1 MTRSPPHDSE
11 LDAQRRRV
19 WLGLGALAAGAT
31 LTTHGAF
38 GAATAPAAFRIDVHS
53 HLAPPAWVQKLT
65 PEGVVLPPMAN
76 WSVQRHLDDMD
87 RAGVATAITSV
98 TAPGLWVTDR
108 EAARTLA
115 RACNDYAAELRQAH
129 PGRFGLFVVLPMPD
143 IEGSLRELEYGLDTL
158 KADGA
163 CLFTNYEGKWLGDP
177 LFDPLMA
184 ELERRR
190 SIVYTHPVASACCR
204 NLVPGVNDATIE
216 FGTDTTRALARWV
229 FSGAAARFPG
239 IRLIFSHAGG
249 TMPYL
254 AERFDVWSRTPPNPE
269 KVPTGF
275 RALARNFYYDI
286 AQSANAVTLTALK
299 AVVPTSHILFGTDYP
314 FRTAAEHVASLEA
327 SGVFTAAELRGIGRE
342 HFLQLQAA

>member
-1 MTRSPPHDSE
+1 MTRTPPEAAPRDP
-11 LDAQRRRV
+11 QRRRV
-19 WLGLGALAAGAT
+19 LVGLGALAT
-31 LTTHGAF
+31 
-38 GAATAPAAFRIDVHS
+38 GAALRGAASFAASEAAAPFRIDVHS

-98 TAPGLWVTDR
+98 TAPGLWLADR
-108 EAARTLA
+108 EAARALA
-115 RACNDYAAELRQAH
+115 RACNDYAATLRQAH

-163 CLFTNYEGKWLGDP
+163 CLFTSYEGKWLGDP

-184 ELERRR
+184 ELERRKA
-190 SIVYTHPVASACCR
+190 IVYTHPVGSACCR
-204 NLVPGVNDATIE
+204 NLVPGINDATIE

-229 FSGAAARFPG
+229 FSGSAMRFPG
-239 IRLIFSHAGG
+239 IRMIFSHAGG

-299 AVVPTSHILFGTDYP
+299 AVVPTSHILFGSDYP

-327 SGVFTAAELRGIGRE
+327 GGVFTAAELRGIGRE
-342 HFLQLQAA
+342 HFLRLQSG